1 MPILGDSPFHKGMVF
16 YLVEMPPVGDFGDVG
31 RKYVLG
37 YLYKVTPARTATELG
52 VVAEYI
58 PLRPRY

>member
-1 MPILGDSPFHKGMVF
+1 MVF